1 MIILKQDTRLDRQ
14 KLESLLNKYGHVEYT
29 FNSQL
34 IQDDI
39 DKIDSW
45 IAEAKT
51 SLRLENLKKIKC
63 YLNGLLKKS
72 YKKVEVSWVL
82 MNNAIVSLPVEIRK
96 LRLFNIQAT
105 DYMVSTNDSIIAL
118 DYIEVLNIIA
128 TELAYRDLD
137 FTNEFIEN
145 ELKDIG
151 LITIYDSKVLQNII
165 DDRAYDKVMVMRIG
179 DTAYM
184 APNRKEIYTYFGDS
198 LEYDGAYRK
207 VLTESCNTAI
217 SIIVMNLLSKI
228 NSMGADVKVYAVFE
242 DSVYFS
248 VPDGRNADIEQVL
261 TTPIVVRAFGRKFEV
276 KPKVQIY

>member
-228 NSMGADVKVYAVFE
+228 NSMGADAKVYAVFE

-276 KPKVQIY
+276 NPKVQIY